1 MDEQWSDLDRLM
13 VSTIDVERRRAA
25 RWLWTSVLLFVVD
38 VTYAAVVVPGADPG
52 QLLPGTTLASA
63 LAFAARQFLAHRA
76 AERSATCNR
85 QQVRVFAVAVETTGV
100 EAAQALAE
108 VLTFGGLRDGN

>member
-1 MDEQWSDLDRLM
+1 MAWS
-13 VSTIDVERRRAA
+13 IDVERRRAA

-38 VTYAAVVVPGADPG
+38 VTYGAAVAPTADPG
-52 QLLPGTTLASA
+52 HLLPGATLGSA

-76 AERSATCNR
+76 AERSATCKR
-85 QQVRVFAVAVETTGV
+85 QQVRVFAVAVEKTGV

-108 VLTFGGLRDGN
+108 VLTSGGLRDGN